1 MNRENDLAKYRKHID
16 QLDKQLVGLLSERAK
31 VAQQVGAAKQGA
43 LVYRPQREK
52 EVLDNIARAN
62 KGPLSEEAVRAIY
75 AEVIAACRNLQHRL
89 RVAYLGP
96 KGTYSEEAALKL
108 GGTTSEYIPCATID
122 EAIRAVEH
130 GESDLAIVPAEN
142 STEGTIHRTLDLLL
156 TSPAHITGEIMLPV
170 RHQLLTQARSL
181 KDIQRVAAHPQAL
194 AQCQQWLAA
203 HVPHA
208 KLSTSNSNAEA
219 ARQASQDAFMAAI
232 ASLRASEIY
241 TVPILATNIADASTN
256 TTRFLV
262 LGNQVVTPSGNDK
275 TSLVCSLPNKAGSL
289 HKFLGIFAE
298 KSINITKLESRPAE
312 SGLWDYVFYID
323 IDGHQ
328 TDAPVVQALTAA
340 DEHAALVKV
349 LGSYPK
355 ATP

>member
-1 MNRENDLAKYRKHID
+1 MEESLTNLRKKID
-16 QLDKQLVGLLSERAK
+16 ALDTQLVDMINQRATIAQK
-31 VAQQVGAAKQGA
+31 VGTAKKDA
-43 LVYRPQREK
+43 PVYRPQREK

-75 AEVIAACRNLQHRL
+75 TEVIAACRNLQHPL
-89 RVAYLGP
+89 RVAHLGP
-96 KGTYSEEAALKL
+96 EGTYSEEAALKL

-181 KDIQRVAAHPQAL
+181 KDIQRVVAHPQAL
-194 AQCQQWLAA
+194 AQCRQWLAA
-203 HVPHA
+203 HIPHA
-208 KLSTSNSNAEA
+208 KLLTSSSNAEA
-219 ARQASQDAFMAAI
+219 AKQASKDASIAAI

-262 LGNQVVTPSGNDK
+262 LGSQVVTPSGNDK

-298 KSINITKLESRPAE
+298 RSINITKLESRPSD

-323 IDGHQ
+323 VDGHQ
-328 TDAPVVQALTAA
+328 TDPSIAAAVTEAGSQATMM
-340 DEHAALVKV
+340 KV

-355 ATP
+355 ATI